1 MSFEWLDCSAPLCLL
16 LSALPDLQAWVAPFQ
31 EVGGVNSP

>member
-1 MSFEWLDCSAPLCLL
+1 MSFEWLDCLL